1 MLRDAPRGP
10 TPCER
15 VSDDDLA
22 FALELADIAAAISLP
37 AFGGR
42 LEVALKAD
50 RTPVT
55 EVDVR
60 VERTLREAVA
70 ARFPHDD
77 FHGEEDGRLGD
88 GRNGRT
94 WIVDPIDG
102 TKNFADGVPLWT
114 TMIALADAAGPTVA
128 VVDVP
133 TLGSRYR
140 AARGAGAYRDD
151 RALAVSGTAALA
163 EAFVLHSGI
172 EEWIRGGRLQDLV
185 RVTEGVRRT
194 RGLSDS
200 WGQLLVAQGSAD
212 ALLEHEPCGAWDW
225 AASGLIVEEAGGRV
239 SRLDGGPAMPGR
251 DLLVTNGR
259 LHDAVVALL

>member
-1 MLRDAPRGP
+1 MTDA
-10 TPCER
+10 
-15 VSDDDLA
+15 DLA

-42 LEVALKAD
+42 LEVELKAD

-55 EVDVR
+55 EVDIR
-60 VERTLREAVA
+60 VERALREAVA
-70 ARFPHDD
+70 AMFPHDD
-77 FHGEEDGRLGD
+77 FHGEEDGRTGG
-88 GRNGRT
+88 GRNGRI

-114 TMIALADAAGPTVA
+114 TMIALADADGVAAA

-140 AARGAGAYRDD
+140 AARGRGAYRDEH
-151 RALAVSGTAALA
+151 RLAVSETDALA
-163 EAFVLHSGI
+163 EALVLHSGI
-172 EEWIRGGRLQDLV
+172 EEWIHGGRLDDLA
-185 RVTEGVRRT
+185 RVTEAARRT

-212 ALLEHEPCGAWDW
+212 ALLEHEPCGVWDW
-225 AASGLIVEEAGGRV
+225 AASGLIVEEAGGRL
-239 SRLDGGPAMPGR
+239 SRLDGTPAEPGG

-259 LHDAVVALL
+259 LHDAVMALL